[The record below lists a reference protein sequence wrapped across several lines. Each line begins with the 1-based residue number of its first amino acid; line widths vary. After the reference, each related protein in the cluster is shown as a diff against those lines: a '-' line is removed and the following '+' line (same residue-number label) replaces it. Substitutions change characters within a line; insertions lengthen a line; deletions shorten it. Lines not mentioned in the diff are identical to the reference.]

1 MLLNSIPIPISI
13 CIIFMQSWQQQNT
26 RRTHLNKDLFA
37 LNLLFLHF
45 EAHSEMIAGCFA
57 RCFLL
62 RMLLLLWA
70 MHASFMAFK
79 CNQEMHFPAAAAFDL
94 HTRCGKTLAHA
105 LAHLNTNVN
114 VYWRITR
121 FSRWLQRKIAKASCS
136 VELWLL
142 LIGLYLHWQMDTT
155 SKVNEMFS
163 HNLRYINNINI
174 P

>member
-1 MLLNSIPIPISI
+1 
-13 CIIFMQSWQQQNT
+13 MQSWQQQNT

-45 EAHSEMIAGCFA
+45 EAHSEMMAGCFVFSSEFSISNIS
-57 RCFLL
+57 RFGRVPISYIFGDNLFL

-114 VYWRITR
+114 VYGRITR
-121 FSRWLQRKIAKASCS
+121 FSR
-136 VELWLL
+136 
-142 LIGLYLHWQMDTT
+142 
-155 SKVNEMFS
+155 
-163 HNLRYINNINI
+163 
-174 P
+174 